1 MQNKKI
7 PMRMCVGCHEMK
19 PKRELVRIVRSK
31 DGEISLDRTG
41 KLAGRGA
48 YICPDAKCL
57 AKARKK
63 NALGNAFGC
72 QIPDEVYD
80 QLTEQMEQNINA

>member
-1 MQNKKI
+1 MQTKKI
-7 PMRMCVGCHEMK
+7 PMRMCIGCHEMK

-48 YICPDAKCL
+48 YICIGAKCL
-57 AKARKK
+57 AKAQKSK
-63 NALGNAFGC
+63 ALQKAFGAE
-72 QIPDEVYD
+72 IPDEIYD
-80 QLTEQMEQNINA
+80 RLRAEASDE